1 MATFV
6 ECFGCGR
13 TFWSDD
19 DNPYCWDCLA
29 VTNRNADDAF
39 VKWGSIGCFGLIIW
53 FLVVVPAFTLMVL
66 AVSIAP
72 MAFGILAAYM
82 VAVVTA
88 ESMPAVAAEALPSLV
103 FLFCCFIL
111 RFLLFLRGRGKTGL
125 MLLGIYFGIGL
136 AAALALAYTGIRP
149 MGFDAVSAGAGVPG
163 LIGGRVWVFEYI
175 SFGKLDWLVAA
186 YKGYTAYVA
195 GFGPKLLAVSL
206 VVYLFI
212 LPVEIVLFFIAWRK
226 VKGRI
231 WGERVRNV
239 GTSGSSPEG

>member
-13 TFWSDD
+13 TFWSSD

-29 VTNRNADDAF
+29 VTNRRLDN
-39 VKWGSIGCFGLIIW
+39 VIERWGLIGCLGIIVW
-53 FLVVVPAFTLMVL
+53 FLVLVPAFTLMVL

-88 ESMPAVAAEALPSLV
+88 ESMPAVAVEALPSLV

-125 MLLGIYFGIGL
+125 MSVGIYFCIAL
-136 AAALALAYTGIRP
+136 AAALALAYTEIRP
-149 MGFDAVSAGAGVPG
+149 MGFDALSAGAGVPG
-163 LIGGRVWVFEYI
+163 MIGGRVWVFEYV
-175 SFGKLDWLVAA
+175 SFGKLNWLVAA
-186 YKGYTAYVA
+186 YEGYAAYVA

-212 LPVEIVLFFIAWRK
+212 LPVEIVLFIVAWRK
-226 VKGRI
+226 MERRFRRGR
-231 WGERVRNV
+231 VSDV
-239 GTSGSSPEG
+239 GTSDSSSEG

>member
-1 MATFV
+1 MARFV

-13 TFWSDD
+13 TFWSSD

-29 VTNRNADDAF
+29 VTNRNVDDAL
-39 VKWGSIGCFGLIIW
+39 VRWGPIGCFGLIAW

-88 ESMPAVAAEALPSLV
+88 ESMPAVAVEALPSLV

-125 MLLGIYFGIGL
+125 MLLGIYFSITL
-136 AAALALAYTGIRP
+136 SAALALVYTEIRP
-149 MGFDAVSAGAGVPG
+149 MGFDALSAGAEVPG
-163 LIGGRVWVFEYI
+163 LIGGRVWVFEYV
-175 SFGKLDWLVAA
+175 SFGKLNWLVAA
-186 YKGYTAYVA
+186 YEGYTAYVA

-226 VKGRI
+226 VKWMRA
-231 WGERVRNV
+231 
-239 GTSGSSPEG
+239 SPPAS